1 MSPWFEDDTFWRDYA
16 PVIFGKS
23 RLDLAEPEV
32 TQLLAL
38 TGHRGGPV
46 LDLCCGPGRHAVALA
61 RRRIPVTGVDRTELY
76 LSQAREAAEREGVQ
90 VELVLDDMRTFVR
103 EGAFDL
109 AICMFNSLGY
119 CDSYEEDLGVLRNM
133 RRSLRP
139 GGKCLIEAVGREIFA
154 MKFRRIGAAVELPD
168 GTLSVQSVRIHADWT
183 RLTNR
188 WTLVKEASVRRF
200 EFHHNLYS
208 GSALRGA
215 MLEAGFAE
223 VDLFGSLEGIPYDDL
238 AMQLVALG
246 YA

>member
-1 MSPWFEDDTFWRDYA
+1 
-16 PVIFGKS
+16 
-23 RLDLAEPEV
+23 
-32 TQLLAL
+32 
-38 TGHRGGPV
+38 
-46 LDLCCGPGRHAVALA
+46 
-61 RRRIPVTGVDRTELY
+61 GVDRTELY

-188 WTLVKEASVRRF
+188 WTLVK
-200 EFHHNLYS
+200 
-208 GSALRGA
+208 
-215 MLEAGFAE
+215 
-223 VDLFGSLEGIPYDDL
+223 
-238 AMQLVALG
+238 
-246 YA
+246 